1 MNFHLIQKFM
11 TPLIIIG
18 INFALLPITIFA
30 LRTWLRRQ
38 PDTFT
43 ISYWLY
49 GIVMWLCCSVAIAA
63 AIFSFIEPHP
73 YLYSMVASSA
83 FLSVIVMSILRKKL
97 ARRRDEK

>member
-1 MNFHLIQKFM
+1 M

-18 INFALLPITIFA
+18 INLAVLPIAIFA
-30 LRTWLRRQ
+30 LRIWLRRQ

-43 ISYWLY
+43 ISYRLY
-49 GIVMWLCCSVAIAA
+49 SIVMWLCCLIAIAA

-83 FLSVIVMSILRKKL
+83 FLNVIVMSMLRKKL
-97 ARRRDEK
+97 VRQRDEKQKNPAA